1 LSVRKFWLSGMSPVA
16 ADLASAARAAPP
28 SGDAPAPVA
37 GALAEGELLELVLLE
52 LPPQPA
58 ASSRATSSR
67 AGEVLLSMRARVP
80 QRT

>member
-1 LSVRKFWLSGMSPVA
+1 
-16 ADLASAARAAPP
+16 
-28 SGDAPAPVA
+28 
-37 GALAEGELLELVLLE
+37 VLLE